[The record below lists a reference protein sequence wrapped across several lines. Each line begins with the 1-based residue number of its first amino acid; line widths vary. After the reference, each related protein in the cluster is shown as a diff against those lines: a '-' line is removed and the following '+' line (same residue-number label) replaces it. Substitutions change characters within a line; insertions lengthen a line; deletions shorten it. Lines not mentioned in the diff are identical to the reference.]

1 MSPTERIAHFRKLVS
16 INANDEMAQFG
27 LGAALLEAGQ
37 AAEAG
42 PCFQRVL
49 ALNSQNSKAYE
60 LLGAAQ
66 KAAGQKE
73 LAVQTLTEGYR
84 VAQRK
89 GDFMPLKAMGAML
102 SELGAP
108 IPTVAAGREEA
119 AGGAVAGG
127 FRCRRCGAGG
137 PKLKERPFRGELGEQ
152 ILSSICQPCWN
163 EWVRMGTKVI
173 NELRLP
179 LHDPQAQA
187 MYDQHMK
194 EFLLLE

>member
-1 MSPTERIAHFRKLVS
+1 MTPTELIARFRKLVS
-16 INANDEMAQFG
+16 INPNDEMAQFG
-27 LGAALLEAGQ
+27 LGTALLEAGQ

-49 ALNSQNSKAYE
+49 ALSSQNSKAYE

-66 KAAGQKE
+66 KAAGQTA
-73 LAVQTLTEGYR
+73 LAIQTLTDGYR
-84 VAQRK
+84 IAQRK
-89 GDFMPLKAMGAML
+89 GDAMPLAAMGVML
-102 SELGAP
+102 GELGAP
-108 IPTVAAGREEA
+108 IPTVAAGREAPA
-119 AGGAVAGG
+119 AGAAEGG

-137 PKLKERPFRGELGEQ
+137 PPLKERPFRGELGEQ
-152 ILSSICQPCWN
+152 ILASVCQSCWS

-179 LHDPQAQA
+179 LNDPQAQA